1 MTCYRITF
9 RDSRN
14 KEQSLPVVSEN
25 AVKAVSDLILLGYD
39 LQKVTHS
46 FPSV

>member
-1 MTCYRITF
+1 MTCYRITW

-14 KEQSLPVVSEN
+14 QEHTLPVISEN
-25 AVKAVSDLILLGYD
+25 AVKACSDLMLLGYD
-39 LQKVTHS
+39 LKKVTHS